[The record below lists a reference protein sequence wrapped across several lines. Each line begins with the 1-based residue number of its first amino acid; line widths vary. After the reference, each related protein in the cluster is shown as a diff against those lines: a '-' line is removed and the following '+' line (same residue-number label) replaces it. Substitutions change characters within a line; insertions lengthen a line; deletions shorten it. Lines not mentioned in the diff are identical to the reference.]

1 MKKISQIF
9 AISLV
14 LIGLA
19 VFLLL
24 QPSIWQTRI
33 EAYINNKVFKTGE
46 WRVSIGELGGH
57 LFTTVVGSDIKF
69 TNSKGSQITVPK
81 IRAKVNCLSSIIY
94 GLDIKQLDL
103 NRILVELRPEKRSA
117 GTAKSFPEFKFENTP
132 ITIHDV
138 KIDGV
143 VAVTVL
149 DTTTKIGVE
158 LEGSI
163 QSDQSEQGLKLD
175 LKNVNLELVG
185 SDVSLALNN
194 TRVMVREQNVDI
206 SILSGLMEAI
216 PFEGNV
222 LFSWGKEKRMVG
234 DLVVNEYKIP
244 EKLFERTPLKP
255 QFSSIRM
262 DIRLETDFTDY
273 NGKISVSNDLGL
285 NMSGEFTLKK
295 YMDYLALE
303 KLLLTSGQTQLN
315 LSGLFEYSGRI
326 SGNMRLTQLD
336 LGRWLKQQ
344 KETNVSGLVL
354 YEGIID
360 SGRIDD
366 MSLTMEVQ
374 ESKLYPDNLISVSGS
389 ITYNDSLLDLPE
401 PLVLNVGPSSV
412 VIKGFV
418 NFREQDLDLNL
429 DLNDASVFLI
439 NNFWTDSLNSG
450 TATGNLKVTGT
461 FDHPTFIVDLT
472 GKDIQYRDLR
482 VEDVGLDAKIEDQ
495 GGEEK
500 GFAQIKL
507 GSGNW
512 RTFQF
517 DNGIGE
523 LSFSANKLNVE
534 NLQLNAGNNY
544 FQMTGK
550 IEDERNI
557 TIERVQLAY
566 DGHYLINTDPIY
578 IRRDEDLFD
587 IKPFTLHVDDG
598 VIEGYLTNDD
608 IIEGRI
614 KLSNVDSEIFS
625 YFIRDERFKT
635 KGIVF
640 GEMGI
645 QGNPDN
651 LDRLIEVSFKNGEIA
666 GQPFNDLVVSMLIR
680 NDILHIDELTL
691 INGKN
696 TGIQVSGVIPLKR
709 TSQEPVKVDLQ
720 TNFKNLNIGLLTQ
733 FIPDWFHLGG
743 IISGKFNLG
752 GTIEKTNFSFDVE
765 VEDAVFDILS
775 LGTVKGTGKY
785 DNHRLEFTSF
795 SSQRGD
801 DYIEGKGFLP
811 VDYDLG
817 SETFG
822 RLITEDSLWID
833 TKGHFSNLEFLSA
846 YLSEVD
852 SITGNFNLGLRISG
866 TPARPV
872 RDGFIDIDNAK
883 IYTILLND
891 PIAHL
896 NGKAEVIKN
905 RFIIDHLSGKMVKP
919 GSRSRGKDN
928 LHITGGM
935 DLTQFFKPRY
945 DIHTTGKN
953 IYFKALIEDIEGIVD
968 LDVNITGR
976 DTVTVSGEIAAIDVQ
991 MFQEFV
997 SGEVVAEPSKE
1008 GGLIMNYKL
1017 NFPIQG
1023 DFNLINSQIDANIG
1037 GEVSISQF
1045 GNRPADFAG
1054 ELYIQEGKFYYYGD
1068 IFTISDGYL
1077 AFDGKGFN
1085 PYLDISAQTVINGE
1099 RISISLIGS
1108 MDHPRLKLESSSGFS
1123 QSDILELLTWRKRF
1137 EDQEISS
1144 SGFGNQ
1150 AQAILGAWFESQLE
1164 KNLMQISAL
1173 NQLGLVK
1180 DVTISGTGG
1189 FLNPDTQ
1196 EDFSIKADLSDKL
1209 SLAYRRSF
1217 SLTNP
1222 NHMLG
1227 VEIKVSRYLSVVGNV
1242 DKTGNFHVKYRLRYS
1257 Y

>member
-1 MKKISQIF
+1 MKKISQIL

-19 VFLLL
+19 AFLLL

-33 EAYINNKVFKTGE
+33 ESYINNKVFKTGE
-46 WRVSIGELGGH
+46 WQVSIGELGGH
-57 LFTTVVGSDIKF
+57 LFTTVVGKDVKF
-69 TNSKGSQITVPK
+69 TNSKGSQITVPQ
-81 IRAKVNCLSSIIY
+81 IRAKINCLRSLIY
-94 GLDIKQLDL
+94 GLNIKQLEL
-103 NRILVELRPEKRSA
+103 SRIAVEIRPENQPA
-117 GTAKSFPEFKFENTP
+117 GERKSFPDFNFVNNP
-132 ITIHDV
+132 ITVHNV
-138 KIDGV
+138 KIDGI

-149 DTTTKIGVE
+149 DTTTKINVE

-163 QSDQSEQGLKLD
+163 KSEQGLKLD
-175 LKNVNLELVG
+175 LKNVNLELAG
-185 SDVSLALNN
+185 TDLSLALNN
-194 TRVMVREQNVDI
+194 TQVMIRKRDVDI
-206 SILSGLMEAI
+206 SILSGLI
-216 PFEGNV
+216 KSVPFEGNV
-222 LFSWGKEKRMVG
+222 LFSWGAENRLVG

-244 EKLFERTPLKP
+244 EKLFEKTPLKP

-262 DIRLETDFTDY
+262 DIHLETDFTDY
-273 NGKISVSNDLGL
+273 NGKITVSNALGL
-285 NMSGEFTLKK
+285 NMGGEFTLKK
-295 YMDYLALE
+295 YKDYLALE
-303 KLLLTSGQTQLN
+303 KLLLTSDQTQLS

-326 SGNMRLTQLD
+326 SGNMQLTQLD
-336 LGRWLKQQ
+336 LGRWLKRQ

-366 MSLTMEVQ
+366 LSLTMEVQ

-389 ITYNDSLLDLPE
+389 IAYHDSLLDLPE
-401 PLVLNVGPSSV
+401 PLVLNIGPSSV

-418 NFREQDLDLNL
+418 NFREQDLDLAL

-439 NNFWTDSLNSG
+439 NNFWSDSLNSG
-450 TATGNLKVTGT
+450 TATGNLKVTGS
-461 FDHPTFIVDLT
+461 FERPTFIVDLT
-472 GKDIQYRDLR
+472 GKNIQYRDLQIK
-482 VEDVGLDAKIEDQ
+482 DVGLNAKIEDQ

-500 GFAQIKL
+500 GFAQVKL
-507 GSGNW
+507 GRGEW
-512 RTFQF
+512 RTFHF

-523 LSFSANKLNVE
+523 FSFAANKLNIE
-534 NLQLNAGNNY
+534 NLQLNSGNNF
-544 FQMTGK
+544 FQLTGGIK
-550 IEDERNI
+550 DEKNI
-557 TIERVQLAY
+557 TVERVQLAY
-566 DGHYLINTDPIY
+566 EGHYLINTDPIH
-578 IRRDEDLFD
+578 IRRDENLFD

-598 VIEGYLTNDD
+598 VIEGYLTNDNR
-608 IIEGRI
+608 IEGRI

-625 YFIRDERFKT
+625 YFVRDKRFKL

-645 QGNPDN
+645 QGDINN
-651 LDRLIEVSFKNGEIA
+651 LDRLIDVSFKNGEIA
-666 GQPFNDLVVSMLIR
+666 GQPFNDLIVSLLIR
-680 NDILHIDELTL
+680 NNILHIDELTL
-691 INGKN
+691 IDGAN
-696 TGIQVSGVIPLKR
+696 TGVQVSGVIPLKK
-709 TSQEPVKVDLQ
+709 TSGESVKVELQ
-720 TNFKNLNIGLLTQ
+720 TNFKNLNIELFTQ

-743 IISGKFNLG
+743 MVSGNFDLG
-752 GTIEKTNFSFDVE
+752 GTTENTSFSFDVK
-765 VEDAVFDILS
+765 VDDAVFDILS
-775 LGTVKGTGKY
+775 LGTVKGSGKY
-785 DNHRLEFTSF
+785 GNHRLEFTSF
-795 SSQRGD
+795 SSRRGD
-801 DYIEGKGFLP
+801 NYIEGKGYLP

-822 RLITEDSLWID
+822 RLITQDSLWID
-833 TKGHFSNLEFLSA
+833 TKGHLSNLEFLSA
-846 YLSEVD
+846 YLAEVD
-852 SITGNFNLGLRISG
+852 SITGNFDIGLRLSG
-866 TPARPV
+866 TPEHPV
-872 RDGFIDIDNAK
+872 RDGFINLDNAK
-883 IYTILLND
+883 VYTILLDD
-891 PIAHL
+891 PITHL
-896 NGKAEVIKN
+896 NGKAKVIKN
-905 RFIIDHLSGKMVKP
+905 RFIVDHLSGKMVKR
-919 GSRSRGKDN
+919 GDRSKGKDN
-928 LHITGGM
+928 LDIKGEM

-945 DIHTTGKN
+945 DIHATGKN
-953 IYFKALIEDIEGIVD
+953 VYFKALIEDIEGVVD

-976 DTVTVSGEIAAIDVQ
+976 DTITVAGEIAAIDVQ

-997 SGEVVAEPSKE
+997 SETVGAEPSEE
-1008 GGLIMNYKL
+1008 GGIIMNYKL

-1085 PYLDISAQTVINGE
+1085 PYLDISAETVINGE

-1144 SGFGNQ
+1144 TGFGNQ

-1189 FLNPDTQ
+1189 FLNPNSQ